1 MAGQR
6 PLHARGRAR
15 PLPRPAGARTPARRH
30 PPGRP
35 RQAPAG
41 GGLGRVGAAPRAG
54 ALTGQALQGRA
65 VLRGP
70 GAERPPLPDHRG
82 TAPQRLRAGQ
92 RRPAARGLLAAAR
105 RAGKPGRAALAADL
119 AAAARRA
126 AVPALRARHPVRGG
140 RRAGAMSTVAS
151 AGAAATPAPDF
162 ELPAALLAAE
172 PPEARGLSRGGVRL
186 MVSRGRAWPVPA
198 EFRELPGHLRPGDLV
213 VVNTS
218 STLPAVL
225 PARRPDGRAAV
236 VRLATPLAMD
246 GPWVVELPV
255 APDPDDHPW
264 PSEAWVLPGQGHL
277 HLLGPYRGSWRLW
290 LVDVRVPPPLPTYLA
305 EHGRPLRPEGVA
317 TDWPLEVYQSCFAR
331 EPGST
336 AMASAGRAFTPELLT
351 ALVSSGIVVAPLL
364 LHTCGLTGED
374 GGPLP
379 ERYHVPPVT
388 ARLVNHT
395 RASGGRVIAVG
406 TTVVRALESVAAVNG
421 VVRPARGWTE
431 QVVTPERGVRVVD
444 GLLTGWHE
452 PGGSGAWL
460 RLGDLRRPAPHPPG
474 VAPSRAPVAAPR
486 RREDVPCA
494 NVSWGRPGWSCRGRL
509 RRLGDRRPVGVG
521 MGAPGRRRVH
531 RRTAPGAR
539 RRGQLDR
546 HGARLRARPLRA
558 HRRARP
564 AGAPRR
570 ASHPRGH
577 QVRPL
582 GRPPA
587 RRLRPAAELDPAGGR
602 PETAAARGRG
612 DRPLPDPLARPAN
625 RYAGRGVVDGHGR
638 AGHRGQGPPP
648 RGLEFHRRAAGALR
662 ADPPRRQPPAAAE
675 PDRPLRAGRA
685 AALVRGARHRGALLQ
700 PDAVRAAHRVVQ
712 PPARRQPAERRLA
725 LARPGVPG
733 AEAVGQPGARRAAPS
748 GGGAP
753 RDDRGRGRGQLG
765 ARAGGRDRGD
775 RRRAPPRPGRRLD
788 RRR

>member
-41 GGLGRVGAAPRAG
+41 GGMGRVGAAPRAG

-82 TAPQRLRAGQ
+82 TAPQRLRAGH

-151 AGAAATPAPDF
+151 AGAAATPAPAPDF
-162 ELPAALLAAE
+162 ELPA
-172 PPEARGLSRGGVRL
+172 
-186 MVSRGRAWPVPA
+186 
-198 EFRELPGHLRPGDLV
+198 DLV

-452 PGGSGAWL
+452 PGGSHL
-460 RLGDLRRPAPHPPG
+460 RLLEAVAGLEPLGLAYRAALEPGFAWGTFGDLHLILPG
-474 VAPSRAPVAAPR
+474 SR
-486 RREDVPCA
+486 
-494 NVSWGRPGWSCRGRL
+494 
-509 RRLGDRRPVGVG
+509 
-521 MGAPGRRRVH
+521 
-531 RRTAPGAR
+531 
-539 RRGQLDR
+539 
-546 HGARLRARPLRA
+546 
-558 HRRARP
+558 RRAR
-564 AGAPRR
+564 R
-570 ASHPRGH
+570 
-577 QVRPL
+577 
-582 GRPPA
+582 
-587 RRLRPAAELDPAGGR
+587 
-602 PETAAARGRG
+602 
-612 DRPLPDPLARPAN
+612 
-625 RYAGRGVVDGHGR
+625 
-638 AGHRGQGPPP
+638 
-648 RGLEFHRRAAGALR
+648 
-662 ADPPRRQPPAAAE
+662 
-675 PDRPLRAGRA
+675 
-685 AALVRGARHRGALLQ
+685 
-700 PDAVRAAHRVVQ
+700 
-712 PPARRQPAERRLA
+712 
-725 LARPGVPG
+725 
-733 AEAVGQPGARRAAPS
+733 
-748 GGGAP
+748 
-753 RDDRGRGRGQLG
+753 
-765 ARAGGRDRGD
+765 
-775 RRRAPPRPGRRLD
+775 
-788 RRR
+788 

>member
-15 PLPRPAGARTPARRH
+15 PLPRSARARTPARRH

-41 GGLGRVGAAPRAG
+41 RGLGRVGAAPRAR
-54 ALTGQALQGRA
+54 ALAGRALQGRA

-70 GAERPPLPDHRG
+70 SAERPPLPDHRG

-105 RAGKPGRAALAADL
+105 RAGKPGRADL

-140 RRAGAMSTVAS
+140 RRAGAMSTVVS
-151 AGAAATPAPDF
+151 AGAAATPEPALDF
-162 ELPAALLAAE
+162 ELPAALLAGE

-198 EFRELPGHLRPGDLV
+198 EFRELPGHLRPGDL
-213 VVNTS
+213 
-218 STLPAVL
+218 PAVL

-236 VRLATPLAMD
+236 VRLATPLALD

-255 APDPDDHPW
+255 APDRDDHPW

-317 TDWPLEVYQSCFAR
+317 TDWPLEVYQSCFAC

-336 AMASAGRAFTPELLT
+336 AMASAGRAFTPELLA

-406 TTVVRALESVAAVNG
+406 TTAVRALESVAAVNG

-452 PGGSGAWL
+452 PGGSHL
-460 RLGDLRRPAPHPPG
+460 RLLEAVAGLEPLGLAYRAALEHGFAWGTFGDLH
-474 VAPSRAPVAAPR
+474 
-486 RREDVPCA
+486 
-494 NVSWGRPGWSCRGRL
+494 
-509 RRLGDRRPVGVG
+509 
-521 MGAPGRRRVH
+521 RVL
-531 RRTAPGAR
+531 PGAR
-539 RRGQLDR
+539 LL
-546 HGARLRARPLRA
+546 ARL
-558 HRRARP
+558 
-564 AGAPRR
+564 
-570 ASHPRGH
+570 
-577 QVRPL
+577 
-582 GRPPA
+582 
-587 RRLRPAAELDPAGGR
+587 
-602 PETAAARGRG
+602 
-612 DRPLPDPLARPAN
+612 
-625 RYAGRGVVDGHGR
+625 
-638 AGHRGQGPPP
+638 
-648 RGLEFHRRAAGALR
+648 
-662 ADPPRRQPPAAAE
+662 
-675 PDRPLRAGRA
+675 
-685 AALVRGARHRGALLQ
+685 
-700 PDAVRAAHRVVQ
+700 
-712 PPARRQPAERRLA
+712 
-725 LARPGVPG
+725 
-733 AEAVGQPGARRAAPS
+733 
-748 GGGAP
+748 
-753 RDDRGRGRGQLG
+753 
-765 ARAGGRDRGD
+765 
-775 RRRAPPRPGRRLD
+775 
-788 RRR
+788 

>member
-1 MAGQR
+1 
-6 PLHARGRAR
+6 
-15 PLPRPAGARTPARRH
+15 
-30 PPGRP
+30 
-35 RQAPAG
+35 
-41 GGLGRVGAAPRAG
+41 
-54 ALTGQALQGRA
+54 
-65 VLRGP
+65 
-70 GAERPPLPDHRG
+70 
-82 TAPQRLRAGQ
+82 
-92 RRPAARGLLAAAR
+92 
-105 RAGKPGRAALAADL
+105 
-119 AAAARRA
+119 
-126 AVPALRARHPVRGG
+126 
-140 RRAGAMSTVAS
+140 MSTVAS
-151 AGAAATPAPDF
+151 AGAAATPEPALDF

-255 APDPDDHPW
+255 APDRDDHPW

-452 PGGSGAWL
+452 PGGSHL
-460 RLGDLRRPAPHPPG
+460 RLLEAVAGLEPLGLAYRAALEHGFAWGTFGDLHLILPG
-474 VAPSRAPVAAPR
+474 SR
-486 RREDVPCA
+486 
-494 NVSWGRPGWSCRGRL
+494 
-509 RRLGDRRPVGVG
+509 
-521 MGAPGRRRVH
+521 
-531 RRTAPGAR
+531 
-539 RRGQLDR
+539 
-546 HGARLRARPLRA
+546 
-558 HRRARP
+558 RRAR
-564 AGAPRR
+564 R
-570 ASHPRGH
+570 
-577 QVRPL
+577 
-582 GRPPA
+582 
-587 RRLRPAAELDPAGGR
+587 
-602 PETAAARGRG
+602 
-612 DRPLPDPLARPAN
+612 
-625 RYAGRGVVDGHGR
+625 
-638 AGHRGQGPPP
+638 
-648 RGLEFHRRAAGALR
+648 
-662 ADPPRRQPPAAAE
+662 
-675 PDRPLRAGRA
+675 
-685 AALVRGARHRGALLQ
+685 
-700 PDAVRAAHRVVQ
+700 
-712 PPARRQPAERRLA
+712 
-725 LARPGVPG
+725 
-733 AEAVGQPGARRAAPS
+733 
-748 GGGAP
+748 
-753 RDDRGRGRGQLG
+753 
-765 ARAGGRDRGD
+765 
-775 RRRAPPRPGRRLD
+775 
-788 RRR
+788 

>member
-151 AGAAATPAPDF
+151 AGAAATPAPAPDF

-198 EFRELPGHLRPGDLV
+198 EFRELPGH
-213 VVNTS
+213 
-218 STLPAVL
+218 
-225 PARRPDGRAAV
+225 
-236 VRLATPLAMD
+236 
-246 GPWVVELPV
+246 
-255 APDPDDHPW
+255 
-264 PSEAWVLPGQGHL
+264 
-277 HLLGPYRGSWRLW
+277 
-290 LVDVRVPPPLPTYLA
+290 
-305 EHGRPLRPEGVA
+305 LRPEGVA

-374 GGPLP
+374 GGPPP
-379 ERYHVPPVT
+379 ERC
-388 ARLVNHT
+388 
-395 RASGGRVIAVG
+395 
-406 TTVVRALESVAAVNG
+406 
-421 VVRPARGWTE
+421 
-431 QVVTPERGVRVVD
+431 VRVVD

-452 PGGSGAWL
+452 PGGSHL
-460 RLGDLRRPAPHPPG
+460 RLLEAVAGLEPLGLAYRAALEHGFAWGTFGDLHLILPG
-474 VAPSRAPVAAPR
+474 SR
-486 RREDVPCA
+486 
-494 NVSWGRPGWSCRGRL
+494 
-509 RRLGDRRPVGVG
+509 
-521 MGAPGRRRVH
+521 
-531 RRTAPGAR
+531 
-539 RRGQLDR
+539 
-546 HGARLRARPLRA
+546 
-558 HRRARP
+558 RRAR
-564 AGAPRR
+564 R
-570 ASHPRGH
+570 
-577 QVRPL
+577 
-582 GRPPA
+582 
-587 RRLRPAAELDPAGGR
+587 
-602 PETAAARGRG
+602 
-612 DRPLPDPLARPAN
+612 
-625 RYAGRGVVDGHGR
+625 
-638 AGHRGQGPPP
+638 
-648 RGLEFHRRAAGALR
+648 
-662 ADPPRRQPPAAAE
+662 
-675 PDRPLRAGRA
+675 
-685 AALVRGARHRGALLQ
+685 
-700 PDAVRAAHRVVQ
+700 
-712 PPARRQPAERRLA
+712 
-725 LARPGVPG
+725 
-733 AEAVGQPGARRAAPS
+733 
-748 GGGAP
+748 
-753 RDDRGRGRGQLG
+753 
-765 ARAGGRDRGD
+765 
-775 RRRAPPRPGRRLD
+775 
-788 RRR
+788 

>member
-1 MAGQR
+1 MEPPRWPGTRRWSRGCRAWPPSTTSTAGVRRGSCGRSASTPSFPSPRVPPRSREYRRGSRSRSRQLR
-6 PLHARGRAR
+6 SRGGRGRCCTGSPTPGRAR
-15 PLPRPAGARTPARRH
+15 CRMTPTNGRTTSPARSGTRSPAAASGWSADAST
-30 PPGRP
+30 PPSAWP
-35 RQAPAG
+35 TA
-41 GGLGRVGAAPRAG
+41 
-54 ALTGQALQGRA
+54 
-65 VLRGP
+65 P
-70 GAERPPLPDHRG
+70 GAGRPPLPDHRG

-151 AGAAATPAPDF
+151 AGAAATPAPAPDF

-336 AMASAGRAFTPELLT
+336 AMASAGRAFT
-351 ALVSSGIVVAPLL
+351 
-364 LHTCGLTGED
+364 
-374 GGPLP
+374 
-379 ERYHVPPVT
+379 T

-452 PGGSGAWL
+452 PGGSHL
-460 RLGDLRRPAPHPPG
+460 RLLEAVAGLEPLGLAYRAALEPGFAWGTFGDLHLILPG
-474 VAPSRAPVAAPR
+474 SR
-486 RREDVPCA
+486 
-494 NVSWGRPGWSCRGRL
+494 
-509 RRLGDRRPVGVG
+509 
-521 MGAPGRRRVH
+521 
-531 RRTAPGAR
+531 
-539 RRGQLDR
+539 
-546 HGARLRARPLRA
+546 
-558 HRRARP
+558 RRAR
-564 AGAPRR
+564 R
-570 ASHPRGH
+570 
-577 QVRPL
+577 
-582 GRPPA
+582 
-587 RRLRPAAELDPAGGR
+587 
-602 PETAAARGRG
+602 
-612 DRPLPDPLARPAN
+612 
-625 RYAGRGVVDGHGR
+625 
-638 AGHRGQGPPP
+638 
-648 RGLEFHRRAAGALR
+648 
-662 ADPPRRQPPAAAE
+662 
-675 PDRPLRAGRA
+675 
-685 AALVRGARHRGALLQ
+685 
-700 PDAVRAAHRVVQ
+700 
-712 PPARRQPAERRLA
+712 
-725 LARPGVPG
+725 
-733 AEAVGQPGARRAAPS
+733 
-748 GGGAP
+748 
-753 RDDRGRGRGQLG
+753 
-765 ARAGGRDRGD
+765 
-775 RRRAPPRPGRRLD
+775 
-788 RRR
+788 

>member
-35 RQAPAG
+35 RQALAG
-41 GGLGRVGAAPRAG
+41 RGLGRVGAAPRAG

-151 AGAAATPAPDF
+151 AGAAATPAPAPDF

-198 EFRELPGHLRPGDLV
+198 EFRELPG
-213 VVNTS
+213 
-218 STLPAVL
+218 
-225 PARRPDGRAAV
+225 
-236 VRLATPLAMD
+236 
-246 GPWVVELPV
+246 

-421 VVRPARGWTE
+421 V
-431 QVVTPERGVRVVD
+431 
-444 GLLTGWHE
+444 
-452 PGGSGAWL
+452 
-460 RLGDLRRPAPHPPG
+460 
-474 VAPSRAPVAAPR
+474 
-486 RREDVPCA
+486 
-494 NVSWGRPGWSCRGRL
+494 
-509 RRLGDRRPVGVG
+509 
-521 MGAPGRRRVH
+521 
-531 RRTAPGAR
+531 
-539 RRGQLDR
+539 
-546 HGARLRARPLRA
+546 
-558 HRRARP
+558 
-564 AGAPRR
+564 
-570 ASHPRGH
+570 
-577 QVRPL
+577 
-582 GRPPA
+582 
-587 RRLRPAAELDPAGGR
+587 
-602 PETAAARGRG
+602 
-612 DRPLPDPLARPAN
+612 
-625 RYAGRGVVDGHGR
+625 
-638 AGHRGQGPPP
+638 
-648 RGLEFHRRAAGALR
+648 
-662 ADPPRRQPPAAAE
+662 
-675 PDRPLRAGRA
+675 
-685 AALVRGARHRGALLQ
+685 
-700 PDAVRAAHRVVQ
+700 
-712 PPARRQPAERRLA
+712 
-725 LARPGVPG
+725 
-733 AEAVGQPGARRAAPS
+733 
-748 GGGAP
+748 
-753 RDDRGRGRGQLG
+753 
-765 ARAGGRDRGD
+765 
-775 RRRAPPRPGRRLD
+775 
-788 RRR
+788 